1 MDFLKGLLRNLAFL
15 ICIGIILLILFPSQ
29 MSQVYE
35 LYGGLFG
42 PIAIL
47 LLIGAALPRNTR
59 KKKD

>member
-1 MDFLKGLLRNLAFL
+1 MDFLKGLLKNLALL
-15 ICIGIILLILFPSQ
+15 IGIGIILLILFPNQ

-47 LLIGAALPRNTR
+47 ILIGAALPKKTS
-59 KKKD
+59 KKKN